1 MRFTNKQN
9 EMTTNPK
16 LSAIADILSKL
27 TALEA
32 KELANILETDYGI
45 KGVQTITEF
54 KPAGTEPVPEIEQTE
69 FDVILKE
76 IGGQKLQ
83 VIKKVKEIIGLGLK
97 EAKELV
103 DSAPC
108 LLKEKAL
115 KVEAQTLKTE
125 LENIGAAVELK

>member
-83 VIKKVKEIIGLGLK
+83 VIKKVHDVMGLGLK
-97 EAKELV
+97 EAKALV

-108 LLKEKAL
+108 LLREKIL
-115 KVEAQTLKTE
+115 KAEVTILKAE
-125 LENIGAAVELK
+125 LENLGAVIEVK